1 MIEKLII
8 HHMKLNFE
16 VRSCFLKILQ
26 MEVFHTGAVDKYT
39 VRIYHWK
46 YFRALDFVFAVKW
59 TFR

>member
-1 MIEKLII
+1 
-8 HHMKLNFE
+8 MKLNFE